1 MTSNIDQCHSSRFLK
16 QTHTIK
22 PVTARHD
29 TSELLSSTRETVST
43 IEKSFSLVEL
53 TVGDRLTTGYMGDFA
68 PRQASL
74 TRFFQVMPS

>member
-1 MTSNIDQCHSSRFLK
+1 MLPLLNDIEYRSMSFFTFFK

-68 PRQASL
+68 P
-74 TRFFQVMPS
+74 